1 MVTTST
7 FGDALIS
14 ARDAQ
19 LDHFGVDATY
29 QPGVLDRE
37 ITAIVRYTEDAGQV
51 GPVSRHKSPIVNIKV
66 ANDSTEGISASEFL
80 ADQTSKTIS
89 VPPRRG
95 ADARTFT
102 LARILIQNDAFVTFE
117 AH

>member
-1 MVTTST
+1 MATTST
-7 FGDALIS
+7 FGDALIN

-37 ITAIVRYTEDAGQV
+37 ITAIVRYIDDAGKV
-51 GPVSRHKSPIVNIKV
+51 GPVARHKSSIVNVKV
-66 ANDSTEGISASEFL
+66 ANDSTEGISADEFL

-89 VPPRRG
+89 LPPRRG
-95 ADARTFT
+95 ATARTFT
-102 LARILIQNDAFVTFE
+102 LARILYQNDAFVTFE
-117 AH
+117 VH